1 MNNRNILHHLLPQ
14 TKKEIILLCS
24 LVLFYFSYSYFIIT
38 QTSIIDNP
46 ILGDLYFS
54 FDNNTIYKCGYQSIP
69 PHPLL
74 RYLTSPIIFLGDLL
88 IALTGNFKAK
98 TFLWVLFCNYMI
110 ASSVLFIFKYLNKVI
125 SLDNKTSTLIAIS
138 YAITPINLMLCFTP
152 ESFTISVYII
162 TFVLYYTAYHIKS
175 GTDIPIIEKVILSTT
190 AAGITITNFVIC
202 TVPYLFFSKP
212 IKSKIKDL
220 AILGGIIGI
229 ILIWITATQHL
240 IADTKTRMEWF
251 THTSGEFYKHVID
264 LFWGS
269 PIFSPELWIH
279 KLRSDETDVISMDY
293 YNYWW
298 QYLMIFTITG
308 LIIFS
313 FIKKYKNKYV
323 QILFLILIYN
333 IFIHVIIKYG
343 LDEPFMFGAHWVY
356 IVPLLLGWLYKSFPK
371 QKQAAVYLLYI
382 VVFIAMLVNNIYHLY
397 DFIETSIR
405 LFPI

>member
-1 MNNRNILHHLLPQ
+1 M
-14 TKKEIILLCS
+14 
-24 LVLFYFSYSYFIIT
+24 
-38 QTSIIDNP
+38 
-46 ILGDLYFS
+46 GDLYFS
-54 FDNNTIYKCGYQSIP
+54 FDNNTIYKYGYQSIV
-69 PHPLL
+69 PHPLM
-74 RYLTSPIIFLGDLL
+74 RYLTSPIIFFGDLL
-88 IALTGNFKAK
+88 VALTGNFKAK

-125 SLDNKTSTLIAIS
+125 SLDNKTSILIAIL

-175 GTDIPIIEKVILSTT
+175 GTDIPIIEKAILSTT

-313 FIKKYKNKYV
+313 FIKNYKNKYV

-382 VVFIAMLVNNIYHLY
+382 VVFIVMLVNNIYHLY
-397 DFIETSIR
+397 DFIETFIR

>member
-1 MNNRNILHHLLPQ
+1 MNNRNIIHHLLPQ
-14 TKKEIILLCS
+14 KKKEIILLCS

-54 FDNNTIYKCGYQSIP
+54 FDNNTIYKYGYQSIP

-313 FIKKYKNKYV
+313 FIKNYKNKYV

>member
-1 MNNRNILHHLLPQ
+1 MNNRNIIHHLLPQ
-14 TKKEIILLCS
+14 KKKEIILLCS

-46 ILGDLYFS
+46 ILSDLYFS
-54 FDNNTIYKCGYQSIP
+54 FDNNTIYKYGYQSIP

-279 KLRSDETDVISMDY
+279 KLRNDETDVISMDY

-298 QYLMIFTITG
+298 QYLIIFVITG

-313 FIKKYKNKYV
+313 FIKNYKNKYV

-356 IVPLLLGWLYKSFPK
+356 IVPLLLGWLYESFSK
-371 QKQAAVYLLYI
+371 EKQAVVYLLYI

>member
-1 MNNRNILHHLLPQ
+1 MNNRNIIHHLLPQ
-14 TKKEIILLCS
+14 KKKEIILLCS

-54 FDNNTIYKCGYQSIP
+54 FDNNTIYKYGYQSIP

-175 GTDIPIIEKVILSTT
+175 GTDIPIIEKAILSTT

-202 TVPYLFFSKP
+202 TVPYLFFSKL

-308 LIIFS
+308 LIMFS
-313 FIKKYKNKYV
+313 FIKNYKNKYV

-382 VVFIAMLVNNIYHLY
+382 VVFIAMLVNNIYHMY

>member
-1 MNNRNILHHLLPQ
+1 MNNRNILHHLLPEK
-14 TKKEIILLCS
+14 KKEIILLC
-24 LVLFYFSYSYFIIT
+24 LLMLFYFSYSYFIIT
-38 QTSIIDNP
+38 QTSIIDNS

-54 FDNNTIYKCGYQSIP
+54 FDNNIIYKYGYQSIV
-69 PHPLL
+69 PHPLM

-88 IALTGNFKAK
+88 VALTGSFKAK
-98 TFLWVLFCNYMI
+98 TFLWVIFCNYMI
-110 ASSVLFIFKYLNKVI
+110 ASSVLFIFKYLDKVI
-125 SLDNKTSTLIAIS
+125 SLDNKTSILITLL

-152 ESFTISVYII
+152 ESFTISTYII

-175 GTDIPIIEKVILSTT
+175 ETDISIIEKAILSTT

-202 TVPYLFFSKP
+202 TIPYLFFNKP

-220 AILGGIIGI
+220 AILSGIIGI
-229 ILIWITATQHL
+229 ILIWITATHHL

-269 PIFSPELWIH
+269 PIFSPELLIH
-279 KLRSDETDVISMDY
+279 KLRSDEVDVISMDY

-298 QYLMIFTITG
+298 QYLIIFFITG

-313 FIKKYKNKYV
+313 LIKNYNNKYV

-333 IFIHVIIKYG
+333 VFIHIIIKYG

-382 VVFIAMLVNNIYHLY
+382 VVFIVMLTNNMYHLY